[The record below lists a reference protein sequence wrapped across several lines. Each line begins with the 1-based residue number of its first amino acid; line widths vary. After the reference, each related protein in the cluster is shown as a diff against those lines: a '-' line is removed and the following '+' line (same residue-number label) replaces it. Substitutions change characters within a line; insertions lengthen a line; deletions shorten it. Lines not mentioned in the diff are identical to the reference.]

1 MIGLLAVISG
11 VLTGASS
18 RAQVSSAPQSCSSS
32 PVANAKLLDTSR
44 KVIIEGIEFDRPV
57 HLSNSDVEQVIEK
70 ANKTEWDAGSPAWID
85 QLAEIELRGAWQDR
99 GYFKIALD
107 PHAQSIGGD
116 SDRERFL
123 VTVHVINEGPQY
135 HLGDIRFTG
144 DTTVPEAELRQTFP
158 LRDGEFFDVARVRE
172 GIEALTKLYGS
183 HGHIDFTATPE
194 TQVDDNLQRIVLVIH
209 LDEQKQYRVGTVEIR
224 GLDPSLEAR
233 LRSIVMPG
241 EVFNLQPIETF
252 FRENRPVLPSRGI
265 DNFQIRRN
273 VKAGLVDLTFDP
285 RFCRDSG

>member
-1 MIGLLAVISG
+1 
-11 VLTGASS
+11 
-18 RAQVSSAPQSCSSS
+18 
-32 PVANAKLLDTSR
+32 LLDISR

-57 HLSNSDVEQVIEK
+57 HLSNSDVDQVIEK

-144 DTTVPEAELRQTFP
+144 DTTISEAELRQTFP

-183 HGHIDFTATPE
+183 HGYIDFTATPE
-194 TQVDDNLQRIVLVIH
+194 TQVDDNLQRIVLLIH
-209 LDEQKQYRVGTVEIR
+209 LDEQKQYRVGSVEIR
-224 GLDPSLEAR
+224 GLEPSLEAR
-233 LRSIVMPG
+233 LRSIIVPG
-241 EVFNLQPIETF
+241 EVFNPDLLLAF
-252 FRENRPVLPSRGI
+252 VRESKSVLPPRGI
-265 DNFQIRRN
+265 EDNLQIHRN
-273 VKAGLVDLTFDP
+273 RNTGMVDLTFDP